1 MDWRAHVIDG
11 IGLWRQVI
19 RPVDGPALFLDRDGV
34 VIDDPGNLRRAED
47 VVVIDG
53 AAAVIGAC
61 NARAVPVVLVTNQ
74 AGIGRGYY
82 EWADFAAVQERLRAL
97 LREAGAAL
105 DMVLACA
112 FHEEGVPPYD
122 VADHPWRKPGPGM
135 LLAAGA
141 ALGLDL
147 ARSWIVGDRAIDMAA
162 GKAAGVAGGFH
173 VATGHGA
180 RERESALA
188 VAGGGFDVRA
198 GPDIA
203 DAMALVA
210 QLAGADQV
218 GP

>member
-1 MDWRAHVIDG
+1 MDWRAHLVDG
-11 IGLWRQVI
+11 IGLWRQVL

-34 VIDDPGNLRRAED
+34 VIDDLGYLRRAED

-82 EWADFAAVQERLRAL
+82 EWADFAAVQERLHAL
-97 LREAGAAL
+97 LGEAGAAL

-112 FHEEGVPPYD
+112 FHEDGVPPHD

-135 LLAAGA
+135 LLAAGEA
-141 ALGLDL
+141 MGLDL
-147 ARSWIVGDRAIDMAA
+147 AQSWIVGDKAIDMAA
-162 GKAAGVAGGFH
+162 GRAAGVAGGFH

-180 RERESALA
+180 QQRESALA

-198 GPDIA
+198 GAGIA

-210 QLAGADQV
+210 LLAGADE
-218 GP
+218 GAP